1 MNVLNT
7 KDKSLTGVYKF
18 PFNGH
23 KVTIFSN
30 IPTKFQRSRSVVIS
44 RSLHL
49 YHSFNAHQ
57 VLSIRIAHLFNNGP
71 KPLLELEQLFSSST
85 YREQRERCRVNANNR
100 VTHDDTTT
108 SHQHGMTSEI
118 TSCQTI
124 WYLTAN
130 HRTWHKNRR
139 NVIWLI
145 ASCALKWHLTSND
158 ETAGNLTITFRY
170 LPSHGIKCGSWN
182 HMVSYRKSC
191 HTT

>member
-1 MNVLNT
+1 MWLFHVPCRFFL
-7 KDKSLTGVYKF
+7 
-18 PFNGH
+18 
-23 KVTIFSN
+23 
-30 IPTKFQRSRSVVIS
+30 

-85 YREQRERCRVNANNR
+85 YREQRERCRVNANNC

-108 SHQHGMTSEI
+108 SHQHGMTYEI

-124 WYLTAN
+124 WYLTAS

-139 NVIWLI
+139 NVIWLNNI
-145 ASCALKWHLTSND
+145 LCLEMTPHFKWRDRRQFDYYFQISP
-158 ETAGNLTITFRY
+158 I
-170 LPSHGIKCGSWN
+170 SWN
-182 HMVSYRKSC
+182 QVWLMKPHGVTS
-191 HTT
+191 